1 MVRGSGLLQARI
13 SLENGSVCPAGC
25 ATLPVLCGREGGAL
39 LAETYVSR
47 RYAKELE
54 KQQLGLFGEWRGS

>member
-1 MVRGSGLLQARI
+1 M